1 LILGDIGSDPMT
13 DLSLFIERVAA
24 SGLMTAAALKDRLRP
39 IEPTRPDAVDQAAR
53 LLIETGDL
61 TPFQVKKLRTG
72 LTKGFF
78 LGRWRLMRPLASGG
92 SSRVMLAR
100 DEREGGFVALK
111 VVPPRAS
118 EHRQGLDDDH
128 REAILARFRRE
139 LEVARRVIHPR
150 IARVFRLESVEG
162 VDFLVMEYIPGVSL
176 EASIA
181 AHGPWKPRRAARYAV
196 DLLPALT
203 ALHAVGII
211 HRDLK
216 PANLMLTPQGH
227 ACLLDLGT
235 ALVPGLPPLP
245 LDDNGILG
253 TPDYIAPEQ
262 IDHPDQVGPTGDLYA
277 LGCVLYCLVC
287 GRPPFAG
294 GSPINKIVKHRFDTP
309 LFPEDLEPDFR
320 EILTSLLAKE
330 PHRRP
335 ASASALR
342 AQLKAWVQHHP
353 SS

>member
-1 LILGDIGSDPMT
+1 MT
-13 DLSLFIERVAA
+13 DLSLFIEHVVA
-24 SGLMTAAALKDRLRP
+24 SGLMTGAVLADRLRS
-39 IEPTRPDAVDQAAR
+39 IEPNQPDAVDRAAR
-53 LLIETGDL
+53 LLIDAGDL
-61 TPFQVKKLRTG
+61 TAFQVKKLRSG

-118 EHRQGLDDDH
+118 EHQQGLDDDH

-162 VDFLVMEYIPGVSL
+162 ADFLAMEYVPGVSL

-181 AHGPWKPRRAARYAV
+181 SHGPWKPRRAARYAV
-196 DLLPALT
+196 DLLSALT
-203 ALHAVGII
+203 ALHAVGVI

-216 PANLMLTPQGH
+216 PANLMLTPEGR

-262 IDHPDQVGPTGDLYA
+262 IDHPDRVGPAGDLYA

-294 GSPINKIVKHRFDTP
+294 GSPINKIVKHRFDP
-309 LFPEDLEPDFR
+309 PAFPSDLEPDFR
-320 EILTSLLAKE
+320 DILSQLLAKTPE
-330 PHRRP
+330 QRP

-342 AQLKAWVQHHP
+342 TQFKTWVQRHSAP
-353 SS
+353 